1 MELLNCK
8 DILRA
13 LKKLGWEKVS
23 TNGDHI
29 KLRNDEGRTTTVPYR
44 ASRQLAHGT
53 ISAICRQ
60 TGVSKKVLLQNA

>member
-1 MELLNCK
+1 MNCK
-8 DILRA
+8 DIMKA
-13 LKKLGWEKVS
+13 LKRLGWEQVS

-29 KLRNDEGRTTTVPYR
+29 KFKNDEGRTTTVPYR

>member
-1 MELLNCK
+1 MNCK

-13 LKKLGWEKVS
+13 LKKLGWEQVG

-29 KLRNDEGRTTTVPYR
+29 KLKNDEGRTTTVPYR

-60 TGVSKKVLLQNA
+60 TGVSKKILLKYS